1 MNARKTVFV
10 VVAYLFI
17 AAAAICA
24 LETLS
29 EQLVD
34 EVGTGARAVLTVA
47 SAPWYLWPDDAANGT
62 DPRTARR
69 TP

>member
-1 MNARKTVFV
+1 MNARKTLFV

-17 AAAAICA
+17 AATAICA

-47 SAPWYLWPDDAANGT
+47 SAPWYPWPEDAAQAAA
-62 DPRTARR
+62 PHTARGA
-69 TP
+69 P